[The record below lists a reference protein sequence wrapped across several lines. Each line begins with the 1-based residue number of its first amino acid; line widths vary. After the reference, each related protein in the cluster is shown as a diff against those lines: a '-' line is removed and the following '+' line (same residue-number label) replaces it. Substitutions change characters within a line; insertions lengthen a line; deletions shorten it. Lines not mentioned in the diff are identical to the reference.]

1 MRAQTLRTMV
11 LFYGTE
17 DGDGPGLY
25 STSAPTRPAPC
36 QVCDGAQS
44 ATPEEWASEAGVG
57 ERE

>member
-25 STSAPTRPAPC
+25 STSIPNTSVTMPSVRRRPIRHAR
-36 QVCDGAQS
+36 
-44 ATPEEWASEAGVG
+44 GVG
-57 ERE
+57 Q